1 MQRLRVAANH
11 RYLEYDDGT
20 PFFYLG
26 DTAWEMLHRL
36 TLEEARHY
44 LADRATKG
52 FTVIQTVVLAE
63 LGGVSEPT
71 PDGYLPLI
79 DHDPARPNE
88 AYFAHVDA
96 IIEEAAALGLV
107 VGLLPTWG
115 SLWKRHR
122 ERPSIFDPDNA
133 YSYGRFLG
141 RRYAQEPIIWILG
154 GDQNVESPE
163 ERAVIDAMARGLREG
178 DGGTHLITF
187 HPRGP
192 GQSSDALHDAEWLDF
207 NMIQSSHGAR
217 DHDNGLFVDHDLSLE
232 PLKPTIDGEPRYETI
247 PVGFYNTNASPSDRF
262 DDYDVRQAAYWAV
275 MAGACGH
282 TYGNNNIWQ
291 IWSPE
296 HRPAIHACVPWYE
309 ALDHPGAFQ
318 MGILRRLFESRPY
331 QLLVLDTDDDMAGC
345 CRLVVDGPRR
355 GGAKIRA
362 ARASDGSFAF
372 VYSPRG
378 EGFTVRL
385 NRVGAGRVAATWF
398 DPRYGIATP
407 IHTGEGVGFQT
418 FTPPTS
424 GRGCDW
430 VLVLD
435 DARHDIAPPV

>member
-1 MQRLRVAANH
+1 MQGLRVAANH

-36 TLEEARHY
+36 TLDEARHY
-44 LADRATKG
+44 LTNRATKG

-71 PDGYLPLI
+71 PDGHLPLI

-96 IIEEAAALGLV
+96 VIEEAAALGLV

-115 SLWKRHR
+115 SLWKQYLA
-122 ERPSIFDPDNA
+122 RPSIFDPDNA

-141 RRYAQEPIIWILG
+141 RRYAQEPVIWILG

-163 ERAVIDAMARGLREG
+163 ERAVIDAMAHGLREG

-247 PVGFYNTNASPSDRF
+247 PVGFYNTDASPSDRF

-275 MAGACGH
+275 MAG
-282 TYGNNNIWQ
+282 
-291 IWSPE
+291 
-296 HRPAIHACVPWYE
+296 
-309 ALDHPGAFQ
+309 
-318 MGILRRLFESRPY
+318 
-331 QLLVLDTDDDMAGC
+331 
-345 CRLVVDGPRR
+345 
-355 GGAKIRA
+355 RA
-362 ARASDGSFAF
+362 
-372 VYSPRG
+372 VTP
-378 EGFTVRL
+378 T
-385 NRVGAGRVAATWF
+385 AT
-398 DPRYGIATP
+398 T
-407 IHTGEGVGFQT
+407 
-418 FTPPTS
+418 TS
-424 GRGCDW
+424 GRSGRPSTGPRFTPVCPGTRRSTIPAPSRW
-430 VLVLD
+430 ASCGVSSSRAPTRCWCLTPTTIRQAAAASSSTGRVT
-435 DARHDIAPPV
+435 AAPRSEPHAPPTAASPSSTAPGASPSRCD